1 MKKNT
6 MLILLISVLLVFAL
20 AACTTEPAEE
30 TEAVSETEETMLTE
44 EEMVEEEMTEEE
56 TAEEEMTEEAVPS
69 TIVVEHK
76 LGTVEIPVNP
86 TNVVSLDMAAIDT
99 MTALGVE
106 DALTGASNIVP
117 VYLAD
122 AVAGAEDVGSM
133 FEPDFEAI
141 AELQP
146 DVIFISARSASVYED
161 LIEIAPVVY
170 FNYPGIDNPNI
181 VDTVVSNV
189 ELLGEIFNKTD
200 EAAVLV
206 DELKTAVADTSE
218 TVAALENRDALMLIV
233 TGKEINAYGPEV
245 ESRYGY
251 VFNIFNF
258 NSTVSQE
265 ELDAE
270 ANKHGQSISFEFI
283 AEIDPDYIFV
293 IDRGVVAGSTDVT
306 ASDTLDNAFVENT
319 KAFQNGNIVYVS
331 PEEWYL
337 TVGGYNSLMTIVNEL
352 AAVVK

>member
-6 MLILLISVLLVFAL
+6 LLILLLSVLTIVAL
-20 AACTTEPAEE
+20 ASCTTATAEE
-30 TEAVSETEETMLTE
+30 TETITEA
-44 EEMVEEEMTEEE
+44 EEEMTQEGVAEEE
-56 TAEEEMTEEAVPS
+56 TAEKTDEEADS
-69 TIVVEHK
+69 GTLVVTHK
-76 LGTVEIPVNP
+76 LGTVEIPANP
-86 TNVVSLDMAAIDT
+86 TKVVSLDMAAIDT

-106 DALTGASNIVP
+106 DALTGASDIIP
-117 VYLAD
+117 TYLAD
-122 AVAGAEDVGSM
+122 AAADAENVGSM

-146 DVIFISARSASVYED
+146 DLIFISARSVAVYED
-161 LIEIAPVVY
+161 LAEIAPIVY
-170 FNYPGIDNPNI
+170 FDYPGIDNPNI
-181 VDTVVSNV
+181 VDTVASNV
-189 ELLGEIFNKTD
+189 GLLGEIFNKAD
-200 EAAVLV
+200 EAAALV
-206 DELKTAVADTSE
+206 DELETAVADTSE
-218 TVAALENRDALMLIV
+218 TVAALENRDALMLII

-265 ELDAE
+265 DLDLE

-293 IDRGVVAGSTDVT
+293 IDRGVVTGATDET
-306 ASDTLDNAFVENT
+306 ASDTLDNAFVEST
-319 KAFQNGNIVYVS
+319 KAFQNDHIVYVS

-352 AAVVK
+352 AAAVN